1 MTIEVLGMKF
11 GVIHLIVIAML
22 MFFIFTN
29 ILTCTCRISGQ
40 EAFSGIKKLI
50 SAAGIEGMEGLG
62 DGSGDDKEVL
72 GYNDAVPKYGDAVAS
87 HEAGDISGAK
97 TGADLEI
104 DQSEADTALDEDK
117 MFVFANTKFMP
128 ECCPS
133 AYTTGQGCACISDR
147 IKTHIGTRGG
157 NN

>member
-1 MTIEVLGMKF
+1 MGMKF

-29 ILTCTCRISGQ
+29 ILTCTCRVSGE
-40 EAFSGIKKLI
+40 EAFSGIKKLV
-50 SAAGIEGMEGLG
+50 SVARGAAGVDGIEGMEGLG
-62 DGSGDDKEVL
+62 DGKEVL

-104 DQSEADTALDEDK
+104 DQVEADTALDEDK

-133 AYTTGQGCACISDR
+133 AYTTGQGCACMSDR
-147 IKTHIGTRGG
+147 INAHIGTRGG

>member
-1 MTIEVLGMKF
+1 MKF

-29 ILTCTCRISGQ
+29 ILTCTCRVSGE

-50 SAAGIEGMEGLG
+50 SVARGAASVEGMEGLG
-62 DGSGDDKEVL
+62 DGKEVL

-104 DQSEADTALDEDK
+104 DQVEADTALNQPAATARGGARAK
-117 MFVFANTKFMP
+117 N
-128 ECCPS
+128 
-133 AYTTGQGCACISDR
+133 CACQVGRS
-147 IKTHIGTRGG
+147 TMGWT
-157 NN
+157 